1 MRPPSSEVL
10 RKHWG
15 TVAPIAPA
23 SLIQGQAWTVIADIP
38 RLWALHART
47 PTTASHCH
55 LLLEPP
61 LHPQFFDNTIPRCH
75 RHTHTLHV
83 YIVPLCVMMC
93 DITCIIVI
101 TAIIAKISAII
112 GNKVSSFLWEDTNYT
127 YYYRLLYALS
137 QRFCMKNNRK

>member
-1 MRPPSSEVL
+1 MVRQIPVCTFFLTVVLGVAGAKWEYPPFTQYIKGVPRHNLNLSITCIMRPANHATAVKRVL

-55 LLLEPP
+55 SLLEPT
-61 LHPQFFDNTIPRCH
+61 LHPLFFDNTIP
-75 RHTHTLHV
+75 
-83 YIVPLCVMMC
+83 
-93 DITCIIVI
+93 
-101 TAIIAKISAII
+101 
-112 GNKVSSFLWEDTNYT
+112 
-127 YYYRLLYALS
+127 
-137 QRFCMKNNRK
+137 